1 LDNEKLKQ
9 IERLEYRIDAFKM
22 EIDNVLQNR
31 NLTFQELQKTFGSLL
46 SQKVD
51 FEKNWAKIIFTGD
64 RADNIRKNLDE
75 LETKIEQLR
84 QRLTM
89 EAD

>member
-1 LDNEKLKQ
+1 MDNEKLKQ